1 MTAVDFVIRRM
12 SRDEVSLAIEWAAS
26 EGWNPGLHDAEC
38 FCMADPNGF
47 FLGELN
53 GQPIGCISAAA
64 YDAAFGFIGL
74 YIVKPEFRGRGFG
87 LQLWNEA
94 MQYMGNRNVGLDG
107 VVAQQ
112 DNYRKS
118 GFQLAYRNIR
128 CQGSHFGKPPTPLG
142 TAVELS
148 TLPFEDIVT
157 FDQAFFP
164 APRREF
170 LKRWIHQPDTH
181 ALGVI
186 GDSGQIVG
194 HGVIRTC
201 RMGFKIGP
209 LFAKDEQIAES
220 LLLSLA
226 EYASGAPVF
235 LDIPEVN
242 PGAIAL
248 VKRYNMES
256 VFETA
261 RMYTHGEPA
270 LPLHQIF
277 GVTTFELG

>member
-1 MTAVDFVIRRM
+1 MATVDFIIGRM
-12 SRDEVSLAIEWAAS
+12 NKDEVGLAIEWAAD

-38 FCMADPNGF
+38 FYMADPNGF
-47 FLGELN
+47 FLGKLS
-53 GQPIGCISAAA
+53 GQPIGCISAIA
-64 YDAAFGFIGL
+64 YDATFGFIGL

-87 LQLWNEA
+87 LQLWSEA
-94 MQYMGNRNVGLDG
+94 MRYLGSRNVGLDG

-112 DNYRKS
+112 DNYGKS

-128 CQGSHFGKPPTPLG
+128 CQGSRFSEPPAPSNI
-142 TAVELS
+142 VHLS
-148 TLPFEDIVT
+148 ALPFENVVA
-157 FDQAFFP
+157 FDRAFFP

-170 LKRWIHQPDTH
+170 LKQWIHQPD
-181 ALGVI
+181 ARVLGII
-186 GDSGQIVG
+186 GDSGQMVG
-194 HGVIRTC
+194 YGVIRTC

-209 LFAKDEQIAES
+209 LFAKDERIAES

-242 PGAIAL
+242 PAAVAL
-248 VKRYNMES
+248 VKRYNMKS

>member
-1 MTAVDFVIRRM
+1 M
-12 SRDEVSLAIEWAAS
+12 
-26 EGWNPGLHDAEC
+26 
-38 FCMADPNGF
+38 
-47 FLGELN
+47 EL
-53 GQPIGCISAAA
+53 P
-64 YDAAFGFIGL
+64 
-74 YIVKPEFRGRGFG
+74 
-87 LQLWNEA
+87 
-94 MQYMGNRNVGLDG
+94 
-107 VVAQQ
+107 
-112 DNYRKS
+112 
-118 GFQLAYRNIR
+118 
-128 CQGSHFGKPPTPLG
+128 
-142 TAVELS
+142 
-148 TLPFEDIVT
+148 TLPFEDVVT

-170 LKRWIHQPDTH
+170 LKRWTEQPDTH

-201 RMGFKIGP
+201 RVGFKVGP

-220 LLLSLA
+220 LLLSLV
-226 EYASGAPVF
+226 EHASGAPVF

-248 VKRYNMES
+248 VKRYNMVS

-261 RMYTHGEPA
+261 RMYTQGEPG
-270 LPLHQIF
+270 LPLHQVF

>member
-1 MTAVDFVIRRM
+1 MAAADFIIRRM
-12 SRDEVSLAIEWAAS
+12 NRDEVGLAIEWAAD

-38 FCMADPNGF
+38 FYVADPGGF
-47 FLGELN
+47 FLGELH
-53 GQPIGCISAAA
+53 GQPIGCISAIA
-64 YDAAFGFIGL
+64 YDETFGFIGL
-74 YIVKPEFRGRGFG
+74 YIVKPEFRGQGFG

-94 MQYMGNRNVGLDG
+94 MRYLGSRNVGLDG

-112 DNYRKS
+112 HNYRKS

-128 CQGSHFGKPPTPLG
+128 CQGSRFSESPT
-142 TAVELS
+142 LS
-148 TLPFEDIVT
+148 NMVHLSALPFENVVT
-157 FDQAFFP
+157 FDRAYFP

-170 LKRWIHQPDTH
+170 LNHWIHQPD
-181 ALGVI
+181 ARAVGII
-186 GDSGQIVG
+186 GHSGKLAG
-194 HGVIRTC
+194 YGVIRTC
-201 RMGFKIGP
+201 RIGFKVGP

-242 PGAIAL
+242 PAAVAL
-248 VKRYNMES
+248 AKRYNMES